1 MPELAPAMNM
11 TPQDGMLEPAVHAG
25 DTPAALAADAAAG
38 AALTASNAAAR
49 KRPFVPLASRR
60 YTVEIRQQMAWHWQ
74 ALIIAIAL
82 LAGMAISGGILI
94 AAGVSAK
101 DLLNEFVIQTFFDKQ
116 NFLAVL
122 FQAAPMIMI
131 GLAASISFRARFWNL
146 GLEGQM
152 IWGAI
157 AATAISFY
165 EVGPEAT
172 RLPLMFIAA
181 FITGLLWALGPVLLK
196 LKLQVNEI
204 ISTLMLNY
212 LASNFLLHLV
222 YGAWKDTKD
231 NFPHSPEFRVFER
244 LPEMLPGVSSAIAL
258 ALVVAVLVWWFVN
271 ISRAGLYLRFVDS
284 NPRMA
289 DAVGVPVRKMILT
302 AVLVS
307 GALAG
312 VAGFVVA
319 AGQEGRLTQSFFIG
333 YGFSGIL
340 IAFLARNNPLAA
352 SVVAILIAALFV
364 TGRSLQ
370 VFYQIPFSMV
380 QLIQAIIVICVA
392 SSDFFIRHRLRAV
405 AGRGA

>member
-1 MPELAPAMNM
+1 MPELAHAMN
-11 TPQDGMLEPAVHAG
+11 AS
-25 DTPAALAADAAAG
+25 TPAASLPDASPPAAPPAG
-38 AALTASNAAAR
+38 NAPPPSAEPSSSASPVKPR
-49 KRPFVPLASRR
+49 FVPLASRR
-60 YTVEIRQQMAWHWQ
+60 FTVEIRQTMAWHWQ
-74 ALIIAIAL
+74 ALIIGAAL
-82 LAGMAISGGILI
+82 LAGLAISAGILI

-101 DLLNEFVIQTFFDKQ
+101 DLLNEFILQTFFDKQ

-131 GLAASISFRARFWNL
+131 GLAASIAFRARFWNL

-157 AATAISFY
+157 AATAVSFY

-181 FITGLLWALGPVLLK
+181 FATGLLWAVGPALLK
-196 LKLQVNEI
+196 LRLDVNEI

-222 YGAWKDTKD
+222 YGAWKDSKD

-258 ALVVAVLVWWFVN
+258 ALVVALIAWWFVD
-271 ISRAGLYLRFVDS
+271 ISRAGLYLRFVNN

-289 DAVGVPVRKMILT
+289 DAVGVPVRRMTLA
-302 AVLVS
+302 AVLIS

-319 AGQEGRLTQSFFIG
+319 AGQEGRLTQSFFTG

-352 SVVAILIAALFV
+352 SVVAILIAALFI

-392 SSDFFIRHRLRAV
+392 SSDFFIRHRLRPV
-405 AGRGA
+405 AGKGAR